1 MTEHIQVYAKM
12 VNIDAE
18 MGVSNVDLAGIDASQ
33 VLNEFSVEERL
44 ESLELSDIADYLTKK
59 SKEAM
64 EDDDDTQLDEMINRG
79 EWQPALDSL
88 TVVRKG

>member
-44 ESLELSDIADYLTKK
+44 ESLELSDIAD
-59 SKEAM
+59 
-64 EDDDDTQLDEMINRG
+64 
-79 EWQPALDSL
+79 
-88 TVVRKG
+88 